1 MPSPAQKRID
11 GNKHVFLI
19 TMGWV
24 FLLINLSLV
33 YCFKNVLDTQLSILV
48 GGAFLLQGLFL
59 LLIEFYFSHTLKS
72 AKKVTEELEL
82 AKIKIETEKAK
93 DEALLNSI
101 GDGVVATD
109 ENGVIIFINKI
120 AKDLLSWTDNMV
132 GEKLGEVSLLTNI
145 NGEHISVDKHPLHL
159 SLKTK
164 KQIITKD
171 YRFVREGKVDL
182 AVYISATPVILKDE
196 IVGAIEVFRD
206 ITKEKEIDQAKSE
219 FVSLASHQL
228 RTPLSTVNWYAE
240 MLLAGDAGKM
250 NAEQKKYLGEIYDS
264 NNRMIDLV
272 NTLLNVSRIEMGTF
286 KVKPEPIKINE
297 VIESLLSEL
306 SVQTSQHKL
315 IIEKKFDKEI
325 PTINADPS
333 LIRIII
339 QNILSNAVKYTPD
352 GGNILARVTR
362 RPHDIM
368 IEIKDSGYGIPK
380 KQQDKIFN
388 KMFRAENV
396 KDKITDGNGLGLYS
410 TKAIVEQSGGKIW
423 FESEENKGTSFFV
436 TIPLSDPKKKIGKKN
451 LSAF

>member
-11 GNKHVFLI
+11 GDIHITLLI
-19 TMGWV
+19 LGWV
-24 FLLINLSLV
+24 FLLINLMLAYS
-33 YCFKNVLDTQLSILV
+33 FKNILDRQLSMLV
-48 GGAFLLQGLFL
+48 GGAFLMQGLFL
-59 LLIEFYFSHTLKS
+59 LLTATYFSHTIKA

-109 ENGVIIFINKI
+109 NTGAIIFINKV
-120 AKDLLSWTDNMV
+120 AEEMLSWTGAV
-132 GEKLGEVSLLTNI
+132 IGEKLGEISLLTNA
-145 NGEHISVDKHPLHL
+145 NGEHISIEKHPLHL
-159 SLKTK
+159 SLETK
-164 KQIITKD
+164 KQVVTKD

-196 IVGAIEVFRD
+196 VVGAIEVFRD

-228 RTPLSTVNWYAE
+228 RTPLSTVNWYTE

-250 NAEQKKYLGEIYDS
+250 NAEQKKYLREIYDS

-286 KVKPEPIKINE
+286 KVKPEPIKISE

-315 IIEKKFDKEI
+315 KVEKKFGKDV

-339 QNILSNAVKYTPD
+339 QNLLSNAVKYTPD
-352 GGNILARVTR
+352 GGKISAEVMR
-362 RPHDIM
+362 RPHDVM

-380 KQQDKIFN
+380 NQQDKIFN

-436 TIPLSDPKKKIGKKN
+436 TIPLTDPKKKIGKKN